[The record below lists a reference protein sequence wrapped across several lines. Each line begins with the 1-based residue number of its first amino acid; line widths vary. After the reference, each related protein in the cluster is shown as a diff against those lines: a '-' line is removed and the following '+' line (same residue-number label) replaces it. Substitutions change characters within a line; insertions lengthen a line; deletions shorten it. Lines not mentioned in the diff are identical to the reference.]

1 MAKKKKKK
9 NKYYQGIGR
18 RKTATASVR
27 LYKSSKPGFVI
38 NEKPLEEYF
47 QKEPLQKTVKEA
59 LEKVEALNNFK
70 VSILVRGGG
79 LTGQAEAIRLGVAR
93 ALLEYD
99 PDLRQDLKEEG
110 YLMRDPRMKERQKPG
125 LKGAR
130 RAPQWQKR

>member
-1 MAKKKKKK
+1 MAKKKDK

-27 LYKSSKPGFVI
+27 LYKSSKPGFVV

-47 QKEPLQKTVKEA
+47 QKMPLQKKAKEA
-59 LEKVEALNNFK
+59 LEKVEALGDFK
-70 VSILVRGGG
+70 VQVLVRGGG
-79 LTGQAEAIRLGVAR
+79 LKGQAEAIRLGTAR

-99 PDLRQDLKEEG
+99 PELRTALKEEG